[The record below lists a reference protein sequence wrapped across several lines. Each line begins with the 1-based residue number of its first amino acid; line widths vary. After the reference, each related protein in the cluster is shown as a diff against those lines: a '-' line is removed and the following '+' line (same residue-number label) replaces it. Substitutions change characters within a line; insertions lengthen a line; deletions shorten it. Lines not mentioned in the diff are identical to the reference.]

1 MRKVLSKEALESF
14 KERMRAAREKAIEE
28 GKIAPAPNPL
38 MEKMRERRKAFASM
52 KKREKKGLL
61 FHREK
66 MSQMAMKLKERQAK
80 LKELNIKK

>member
-1 MRKVLSKEALESF
+1 MRKMVSKEALESF

-28 GKIAPAPNPL
+28 GKISPAQNPL

-52 KKREKKGLL
+52 KKGDKKGLL
-61 FHREK
+61 SKREK
-66 MSQMAMKLKERQAK
+66 MSQMAEKLKERQAK

>member
-28 GKIAPAPNPL
+28 GKIAPTPNPL

-52 KKREKKGLL
+52 EKREKGLL

-66 MSQMAMKLKERQAK
+66 MSQMAMKLKERQAM